1 MTISKTCT
9 KCGETQPTSNFH
21 KSKANKDGLVPVCKG
36 CRIAYMKAYYADNR
50 ESEIDAKAEQWS
62 TMTQAEK
69 SAKGSVVTARKRSDL
84 SSADLY
90 GGLTYTEA
98 CTMTL
103 PFAEE
108 RLRLEAITG
117 IPHHIDHIISLK
129 EGGTHTAD
137 NLQVLTAS
145 DNFAKG

>member
-9 KCGETQPTSNFH
+9 NCGETKLASEFSKDSRA
-21 KSKANKDGLVPVCKG
+21 KSGLQSKCKACAD
-36 CRIAYMKAYYADNR
+36 AYHATPKAQATRLAYNADLHA
-50 ESEIDAKAEQWS
+50 SLTVS
-62 TMTQAEK
+62 EK
-69 SAKGSVVTARKRSDL
+69 SASGSVRAARLRSDL
-84 SSADLY
+84 SSVDLY